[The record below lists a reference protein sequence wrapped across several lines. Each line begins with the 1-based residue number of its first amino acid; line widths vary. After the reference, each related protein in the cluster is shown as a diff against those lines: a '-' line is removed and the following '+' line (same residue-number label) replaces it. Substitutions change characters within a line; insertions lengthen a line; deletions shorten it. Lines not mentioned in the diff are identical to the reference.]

1 MTLAER
7 IKDQLLQSVKAEM
20 MAKDIS
26 QAEVARRLGALRRNI
41 NQLLGEKK
49 SFTLDYLLK
58 IAQAIDLDVEIKV
71 KRLKK

>member
-1 MTLAER
+1 VTLAER